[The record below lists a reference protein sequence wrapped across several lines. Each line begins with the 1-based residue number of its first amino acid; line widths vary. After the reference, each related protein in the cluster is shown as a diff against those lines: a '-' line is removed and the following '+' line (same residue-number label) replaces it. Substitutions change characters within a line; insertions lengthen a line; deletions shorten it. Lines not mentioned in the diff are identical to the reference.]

1 MFLCDDC
8 NDPAK
13 TLLIAKEGGRRV
25 YTVGIM
31 ARVKLGRANRQR
43 FGGIIGSM
51 I

>member
-1 MFLCDDC
+1 MFLCDHS

-43 FGGIIGSM
+43 LAGSLAQ
-51 I
+51 